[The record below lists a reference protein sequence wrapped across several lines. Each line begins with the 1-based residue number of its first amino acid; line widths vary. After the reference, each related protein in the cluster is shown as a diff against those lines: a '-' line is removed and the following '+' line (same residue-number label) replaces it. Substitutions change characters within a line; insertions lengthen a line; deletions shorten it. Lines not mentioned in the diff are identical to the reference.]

1 MALFVNIYQEGHGT
15 IGNTYVRRTKNDKGK
30 VVNVVASKNFSPT
43 NPRTYSQMTQR
54 ARFATA
60 VKFYKRAASHFFK
73 FAYED
78 QKPNESDYNC
88 FMRHNVKSALPM
100 NKFQVNSDIY
110 PAIGTPWLLA
120 QGSLVPLTLKPD
132 GADFNLVKDGLPAIT
147 SSESTI
153 GEFSDALKAAWPNQ
167 ILDGDII
174 TIVGISMSVGD
185 DAWKQYTQDEVSSY
199 VANLLSQGAS
209 VPEWNITQVIIGQDS
224 DTLLREAKSIGNNVF
239 NNGPLDMSDAGSWNF
254 GGNDFYDAM
263 AIVHTRKDG
272 SGLLSSTSYLALGEY
287 LEKAVSEINKDTYLD
302 ASLVSWGAQ
311 SADAILQG
319 SVAGGVTQE
328 ASTAT
333 PIISQVNGNAIPY
346 SQSFTDTQDTVT
358 LNLTGKYFDSEKE
371 LTENSFTVTGGT
383 VKSLTISSATTAILV
398 IDVADPGISVDYNG
412 TRIYSA
418 TFGKV

>member
-15 IGNTYVRRTKNDKGK
+15 IGNTYVRRTKNEKGK

-60 VKFYKRAASHFFK
+60 VKFYKRATSHFFK

-110 PAIGTPWLLA
+110 PAVGTPWLLA
-120 QGSLVPLTLKPD
+120 QGSLEPLALTPD
-132 GADFNLVKDGLPAIT
+132 GSDFNLNKDGLPAIR
-147 SSESTI
+147 SSAPTI

-167 ILDGDII
+167 VIDGDII
-174 TIVGISMSVGD
+174 TIVGISVSVGD

-199 VANLLSQGAS
+199 VANLLSQSAS

-224 DTLLREAKSIGNNVF
+224 DTLLSEAKSIGNNVF
-239 NNGPLDMSDAGSWNF
+239 NNGPLDTSNAGGWNF

-263 AIVHTRKDG
+263 AIIHTRKDG
-272 SGLLSSTSYLALGEY
+272 SKLLSSTTYLALGEN
-287 LEKAVSEINKDTYLD
+287 LQKAVAAINKDAYLD

-319 SVAGGVTQE
+319 SVAGGVTE
-328 ASTAT
+328 ENTTAT
-333 PIISQVNGNAIPY
+333 PLISQVNGNAVPY

-358 LNLTGKYFDSEKE
+358 LNLTGRYFDSENE
-371 LTENSFTVTGGT
+371 LTENSFTVTGGSVSSFT
-383 VKSLTISSATTAILV
+383 VNSATTATLV
-398 IDVADPGISVDYNG
+398 ISVAEPGITVSYNG
-412 TRIYSA
+412 TQIYSA
-418 TFGKV
+418 SFGKV